1 MWEARRFARRPALA
15 ALPNAYPVCVPWLD
29 YSMGCAH
36 CCFECLEVV
45 HRASRADAWTSQQGG
60 VTHEMPSVDDMMEYA
75 QHVSGIGSQFAHP
88 RGILGQLAGYLLAR
102 TATARSLWVLSQL
115 DLQPDDRVLEVG
127 FGPGMDVQRVS
138 AITVDGFVAGID
150 ASAVMVRQAHNRNAE
165 AIRAGR
171 VELRQASM
179 DEPLPYPDASFTKVF
194 SINSFPFWRNKGA
207 ALKEVYRVLR
217 PGGVIAIAV
226 QPVMRGAT
234 EELVRATGEWL
245 VRQLEETGFR
255 NVYTRV
261 GPTKPMGTACA
272 IGRK

>member
-1 MWEARRFARRPALA
+1 
-15 ALPNAYPVCVPWLD
+15 
-29 YSMGCAH
+29 
-36 CCFECLEVV
+36 
-45 HRASRADAWTSQQGG
+45 
-60 VTHEMPSVDDMMEYA
+60 MPRVDDMMEYA
-75 QHVSGIGSQFAHP
+75 QHVSGIGRQFAHP

-115 DLQPDDRVLEVG
+115 NLQPDDRVLEVG

-150 ASAVMVRQAHNRNAE
+150 ASAVMVRQAHKRNAA
-165 AIRAGR
+165 AIRAGK
-171 VELRQASM
+171 VELRPTSM

-194 SINSFPFWRNKGA
+194 SINSFPFWRNQGA
-207 ALKEVYRVLR
+207 ALREAHRALR

-234 EELVRATGEWL
+234 AELVRSTGEWL
-245 VRQLEETGFR
+245 AGHLEESGFR
-255 NVYTRV
+255 NVSTRV

-272 IGRK
+272 LGRK